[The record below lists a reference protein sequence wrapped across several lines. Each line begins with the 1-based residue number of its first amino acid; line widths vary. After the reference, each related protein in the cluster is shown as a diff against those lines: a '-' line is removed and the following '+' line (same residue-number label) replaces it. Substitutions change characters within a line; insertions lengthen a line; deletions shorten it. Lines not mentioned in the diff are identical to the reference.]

1 MSFYRVT
8 TPTQKFRLPFD
19 TSECSVIQVTY
30 IQEKKKLVKEYRD
43 GELDPGMSLD
53 EDVVQIDL
61 TQEETKGF
69 DVGQADIQVRVLTQA
84 GKVYASQHFD
94 VGVSKVNSEDIL
106 S

>member
-8 TPTQKFRLPFD
+8 TPQHRFTLPFD

-30 IQEKKKLVKEYRD
+30 VQNKKRLVKEYRN
-43 GELDPGMSLD
+43 GQADPGMTLD

-69 DVGQADIQVRVLTQA
+69 DVGQADIQIRVLTTG